1 MAGPVEKGQQRIDH
15 LTTRCEELDVENA
28 RLSGVNAV
36 LVADR
41 DAWRTA
47 HLPDPEAE
55 ALGGCV
61 RAFDAMRETMRERS
75 ASRSSSVAWSSE
87 SVVYGSH
94 EEPRP
99 SALRDPVGRV
109 LLALAARYDLEIE
122 ATVPKPRVVAGQRLV
137 SCPADIAEQL
147 ERMLEASGYG
157 MRR

>member
-15 LTTRCEELDVENA
+15 LITRCEELDVENA
-28 RLSGVNAV
+28 RLHGVNDG

-55 ALGGCV
+55 CLAGCV
-61 RAFDAMRETMRERS
+61 RTIGAMYEAMRDRS
-75 ASRSSSVAWSSE
+75 TSRSGVGGMTWASGE
-87 SVVYGSH
+87 IVYGTH

-122 ATVPKPRVVAGQRLV
+122 ATVPKPRVVTGTRLV
-137 SCPADIAEQL
+137 ACPADVAEQL
-147 ERMLEASGYG
+147 ERIIAQREYG
-157 MRR
+157 R